1 MLRYVLR
8 RITYGVL
15 TLFIVTVATFFLF
28 EVIGDPARRALPL
41 NASEEDVQAYRV
53 ANGLADPLLERLGH
67 YLAGL
72 AHLDFGISTTRNI
85 PALQA
90 ALGAVPLSLELALA
104 STLIMIVIAVLF
116 GTMAALREGGRTDRA
131 VQAVASVLSSIPEF
145 WSGLVLIIVVGVH
158 LKWLPTGGHGG
169 PSYLVLPALAM
180 AIPPIGRLIYV
191 VRESIRSVLET
202 PYVLVAR
209 SKGLPGRVL
218 TFNHI
223 LRAALVPIVSVGGL
237 ELTRMSIGGVVV
249 IESVFAW
256 PGLGRLFVEAMNR
269 YDLPLISATLF
280 CTTTIVLILNILLD
294 VIYGW
299 LDPRVDLS
307 HV

>member
-1 MLRYVLR
+1 MTRYILKR
-8 RITYGVL
+8 LAYGLL
-15 TLFIVTVATFFLF
+15 TLFIVTVAVFFLF

-41 NASEEDVQAYRV
+41 NASEEQIQAYRV
-53 ANGLADPLLERLGH
+53 ANGFAAPLLERLSH
-67 YLAGL
+67 YLVGL
-72 AHLDFGISTTRNI
+72 ARLDFGISTTRNV

-90 ALGAVPLSLELALA
+90 ALGAVPLSLELAAA
-104 STLIMIVIAVLF
+104 SSLIMIIVAVLF
-116 GTMAALREGGRTDRA
+116 GTAAALREGSATDRII
-131 VQAVASVLSSIPEF
+131 QAVASVLASIPEF
-145 WSGLVLIIVVGVH
+145 WSGLVLIIVMAVH
-158 LKWLPTGGHGG
+158 LKLLPTGGHGG
-169 PSYLVLPALAM
+169 LTYLVLPAVAM
-180 AIPPIGRLIYV
+180 AIPPIGRLVYV

-202 PYVLVAR
+202 PYILVAR
-209 SKGLPGRVL
+209 SKGLPGWVL
-218 TFNHI
+218 ILNHI
-223 LRAALVPIVSVGGL
+223 LRAAIVPIVSVGGL

-280 CTTTIVLILNILLD
+280 CTTAIVLVLNILFD
-294 VIYGW
+294 IIYGL